1 MAGANK
7 DNLILELTKEFS
19 LLVIKYVEALE
30 DGRRYVIANQLLR
43 SATSIGANVWEAQN
57 SESKADFVHKF
68 KIAAKEAAETEYWLI
83 LCTEAE
89 NYPDPEGLIEKLKT
103 IDRILGKIISST
115 KRSIAENKK

>member
-7 DNLILELTKEFS
+7 DNLILDLTKEFS

-30 DGRRYVIANQLLR
+30 EGRRYVIANQLLR

-57 SESKADFVHKF
+57 SESKVDFAHKF

-83 LCTEAE
+83 LCEE
-89 NYPDPEGLIEKLKT
+89 SESYPDPEGLMEKLKT

-115 KRSIAENKK
+115 KRSIAESKK